1 MIERIIKML
10 NKWHFIYDV
19 IDRKVAL
26 QIHGGELREH
36 EDSIICYFDSLSEKE
51 ISIVYNVFGNMYHLY
66 LIDVKNI

>member
-1 MIERIIKML
+1 ML

-26 QIHGGELREH
+26 QIHGGELREQ
-36 EDSIICYFDSLSEKE
+36 EDPIICYFDSLSEKE
-51 ISIVYNVFGNMYHLY
+51 TRIIYSVFDNMYHLY